1 MVGIVVVSH
10 SLHLAR
16 EAVALALQ
24 MVQGPTPRIEIAA
37 GTSDDRLGTD
47 AARVAEAITAA
58 DGGDGVVVIM
68 DLGSAV
74 LSAELAL
81 ELLPGPSTG
90 VRLVPAAFVEGI
102 FAAVI
107 SAAAGAQIGVVA
119 RDAEEALQAKATQL
133 DQSQPA
139 TDVAPQ
145 AITRPAVVADATV
158 VNRDG
163 IHARPAALIV
173 AALASSDAQ
182 VMIGT
187 ERSAPVSAR
196 SPTALMSLGVRAG
209 DVLRIEADGAGAA
222 VAVDQILALVCD
234 GFGEQRAE
242 PEVRAKSDMRAERV
256 EVRSQ
261 VPFDK
266 LRAQRDG
273 SVPLGV
279 SPGRAVGPALRMSDP
294 IPEPD
299 PTFRIPESERPAAL
313 IRLSNAANEVAA
325 QLRGRRT
332 AAGTV
337 GQLLEATAAIATDPE
352 LLADAS
358 MRVRDR
364 GLAPERAVWEAME
377 VAADFM
383 RTAGPRQ
390 ALRVSDLYGVRNR
403 IVALLTGR
411 SAEGVPDPGHPFVLL
426 AVDLAPAD
434 AAELNPGRC
443 LAIVTEEGGPTS
455 HTAIIARSLGI
466 PAVVAARG
474 ATAIPDGTMLLVDGS
489 TGELI
494 KEPDLDQQARAVT
507 VGTLHRER
515 LTGPGSTADGHRVAL
530 LANITSV
537 VDVAAAL
544 ECGAEGVGLY
554 RTELCFLD
562 RAEAP
567 GIAEQ
572 VSAYRDVL
580 SRFRGRRV
588 VVRTLDAGSDKA
600 LPFLRHAVEPNPAL
614 GVRGIRTATSYPE
627 ILHDQLKAISD
638 AAELGSAEVWVM
650 APMIAA
656 LEEVRSFARAARGVG
671 LPVMGVMI
679 ETPAA
684 ALQAEQ
690 ILAEI
695 DFVSVGTNDLAQYT
709 FAADR
714 HSADLASLN
723 DPWQPALLR
732 MIDMVGRAGAVRGKP
747 VGLCGEA
754 AADPLLALVLVGLGI
769 SNLSMSPIALAE
781 VGRSLAAVTL
791 EDCRRAARAACDSDS
806 PAAAREAVRKI
817 ADPHLR

>member
-24 MVQGPTPRIEIAA
+24 MVQGSAPRIEIAA
-37 GTSDDRLGTD
+37 GASDDRLGTD
-47 AARVAEAITAA
+47 AARVAEAITVA
-58 DGGDGVVVIM
+58 DDGDGVVVIM

-81 ELLPGPSTG
+81 ELLPGPSTEI
-90 VRLVPAAFVEGI
+90 RLVPAAFVEGI

-107 SAAAGAQIGVVA
+107 SAAAGAQIDVVA
-119 RDAEEALQAKATQL
+119 RAAEEALQAKATQL
-133 DQSQPA
+133 DQSQPP
-139 TDVAPQ
+139 TEVAPQ
-145 AITRPAVVADATV
+145 AIARPAVVADATV

-196 SPTALMSLGVRAG
+196 SPTALMSLGARAG
-209 DVLRIEADGAGAA
+209 DVLRIEADGAAA
-222 VAVDQILALVCD
+222 AAAVDQILALVRD

-242 PEVRAKSDMRAERV
+242 PVDKRRAE
-256 EVRSQ
+256 E
-261 VPFDK
+261 PT
-266 LRAQRDG
+266 AQHGARG

-279 SPGRAVGPALRMSDP
+279 SSGRVVGPALRMPYP

-299 PTFRIPESERPAAL
+299 PSFRIPESERPAAL
-313 IRLSNAANEVAA
+313 IRLSNAANEVAE
-325 QLRGRRT
+325 QLRARRT

-352 LLADAS
+352 LLAEAS

-364 GLAPERAVWEAME
+364 GFTPERAVWEAME
-377 VAADFM
+377 VAADFL

-403 IVALLTGR
+403 IVAVLTGR

-434 AAELNPGRC
+434 AAELDPGRC

-466 PAVVAARG
+466 PAVVAAHG
-474 ATAIPDGTMLLVDGS
+474 ATAITDGTLLLVDGS

-494 KEPDLDQQARAVT
+494 KEPNLDQQTTAVT

-515 LTGPGSTADGHRVAL
+515 LTDPGSTADGHRVAL

-537 VDVAAAL
+537 ADVTAAL

-572 VSAYRDVL
+572 VGAYRDVL

-600 LPFLRHAVEPNPAL
+600 LPFLRHAAEPNPAL
-614 GVRGIRTATSYPE
+614 GVRGIRTAASYPE
-627 ILHDQLKAISD
+627 VLHDQLKAIGD
-638 AAELGSAEVWVM
+638 AAELESAEVWVM

-684 ALQAEQ
+684 GLQAEQ
-690 ILAEI
+690 ILA
-695 DFVSVGTNDLAQYT
+695 
-709 FAADR
+709 
-714 HSADLASLN
+714 
-723 DPWQPALLR
+723 
-732 MIDMVGRAGAVRGKP
+732 
-747 VGLCGEA
+747 
-754 AADPLLALVLVGLGI
+754 
-769 SNLSMSPIALAE
+769 
-781 VGRSLAAVTL
+781 
-791 EDCRRAARAACDSDS
+791 
-806 PAAAREAVRKI
+806 
-817 ADPHLR
+817 